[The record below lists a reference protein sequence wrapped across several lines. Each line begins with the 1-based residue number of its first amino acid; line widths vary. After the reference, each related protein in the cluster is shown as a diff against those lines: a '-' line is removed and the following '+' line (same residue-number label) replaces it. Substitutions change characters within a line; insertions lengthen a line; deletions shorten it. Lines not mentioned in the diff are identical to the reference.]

1 MPIRAC
7 HCCEKPIVRLE
18 SRGRPADYCSIRCR
32 RRLERRRAQWDRR
45 AAACA
50 EDGFLAINRDDPDRT
65 EAQRQHWQQLLDD
78 ARATLGP
85 RP

>member
-1 MPIRAC
+1 MLKTCLFCR
-7 HCCEKPIVRLE
+7 KPLVRSL
-18 SRGRPADYCSIRCR
+18 RPGRPADYCSARCSKR
-32 RRLERRRAQWDRR
+32 MERRRAQWDRR